1 MKIIMHW
8 ENYRFYHHSVTQVLH
23 VSSELFSAP
32 LLHALE
38 RTLDYIFL
46 IAIAPD

>member
-23 VSSELFSAP
+23 VSSEL
-32 LLHALE
+32 LVLH
-38 RTLDYIFL
+38 FFM
-46 IAIAPD
+46 P